1 LSLAMA
7 GRERDALDE
16 LELYLPSPPYQD
28 NPVLHT
34 YAGLLSLRLAVSNI
48 SATSSDRRNAQGP
61 GKIADA
67 SEQPLLREA
76 QQHLERAR
84 ALDPE
89 SVVAQAFIRRLT
101 TLTPECNK
109 ANNESDDDMTKVDAE
124 GLGRKRIRT

>member
-28 NPVLHT
+28 NSVLHT
-34 YAGLLSLRLAVSNI
+34 YAGLLCLRLATLSTDADP
-48 SATSSDRRNAQGP
+48 SRNAQGP

-67 SEQPLLREA
+67 SEQTLLREA

-84 ALDPE
+84 TLDPE
-89 SVVAQAFIRRLT
+89 GGVALAFIRRLT
-101 TLTPECNK
+101 TLTPESNTTS
-109 ANNESDDDMTKVDAE
+109 NDSDDDMTEVDSK